1 MPLPSLEKENA
12 VMLKKPFWSRVCRL
26 AALGLTLVA
35 VSTYAQVPQDMT
47 YTGRLVDGAGSP
59 LAGPVDLDLRIF
71 DAEFGGTQL
80 YSEEHLGVALDATGG
95 FSVQLGLG
103 ANPSGTFDADLFSDV
118 DRWLEVVADGE
129 VLTPRQ
135 IIASVPWALIG
146 ERALV
151 AESANKIVPDPSDPY
166 KPIWFKKYSYST
178 VVSGADLDV
187 DYRDYAAAIVG
198 FNSGYYDVD
207 ENNAKNHMRVYL
219 EKNTTTFKW
228 KLYAYDEGDSGDW
241 PQFTVWVMYIDMDLV
256 GDMVNY

>member
-1 MPLPSLEKENA
+1 MPLPQLEKENA
-12 VMLKKPFWSRVCRL
+12 VMMKRPLRSRVCR
-26 AALGLTLVA
+26 VA
-35 VSTYAQVPQDMT
+35 VVGVTLLAVSAFAQVPQDMT
-47 YTGRLVDGAGSP
+47 YTGRLVDAGGSP
-59 LAGPVDLDLRIF
+59 LAGPVDLELRIF

-80 YSEEHLGVALDATGG
+80 YSEEHLGVVLDATGG
-95 FSVQLGLG
+95 FFVQLGLG
-103 ANPSGTFDADLFSDV
+103 TNPSGPFDADLFSDV

-135 IIASVPWALIG
+135 IIGSVPWALVG

-166 KPIWFKKYSYST
+166 KPIWFKKYAYASN
-178 VVSGADLDV
+178 VEGADLDV

-198 FNSGYYDVD
+198 FSSGYYDVD
-207 ENNAKNHMRVYL
+207 ENGAHHHMRVYL
-219 EKNTTTFKW
+219 EKNTTTSKW
-228 KLYAYDEGDSGDW
+228 KLYARDEGHSGDW